1 MKPKEILVD
10 LPAVHIFSTE
20 DEISA
25 LAAAAN
31 TFVHGKVKIKCETVG
46 ILGGQFVGLFYI
58 QRNSESQEMRDKFIQ
73 LIEQEE
79 MNELSAIDIALE
91 DPPYPTDPPYQD
103 PFG

>member
-31 TFVHGKVKIKCETVG
+31 IFVHGKVKIKCETVG

-58 QRNSESQEMRDKFIQ
+58 QRNEESQFLRDSFIQ
-73 LIEQEE
+73 AINKEE
-79 MNELSAIDIALE
+79 SLVD
-91 DPPYPTDPPYQD
+91 DDPYPENDTDVV
-103 PFG
+103 

>member
-31 TFVHGKVKIKCETVG
+31 TFVHGKVKIKCETIG

-58 QRNSESQEMRDKFIQ
+58 QRNEESQFLRDSFIQ
-73 LIEQEE
+73 AINKEE
-79 MNELSAIDIALE
+79 SLGD
-91 DPPYPTDPPYQD
+91 DDPYPEDDTDAV
-103 PFG
+103 